1 MKKII
6 LLFIF
11 VISFADYILV
21 SWSKPTSY
29 CKMLGS
35 AEYEGSPTD
44 FFQANINYFKEN
56 FCLKDKSVVLFKD
69 NGRVFLVSDCN
80 KIDENKINTKCIER
94 NYIKDYAG
102 ASGAINVHRYEN
114 QDRCTYDSISYYA
127 HLAEESVL
135 EFCSYKDG
143 YIYDDKKNLWK
154 PLEDGNDIICPDGKV
169 YSDENETCIAAPQ
182 CSEDIKC
189 KDYEEL
195 DPETCNCKCK
205 SPLID
210 DGLGNCVPNTNL
222 SKEECEKSGG
232 IYVKNN
238 IIDGFSSVDNAI
250 ASFYVTDVTW
260 EGACYT
266 KEWVDAKKEALKAK
280 FSPKEVLTSAIALTP
295 IGKLF
300 KIGRWAATTERVIET
315 SREPKA
321 LEDNTPVIDTK
332 YNPETGVFEP
342 VVELEPRVDKLPPE
356 KLFNKPATQE
366 EAEQLVK
373 PTRQMN
379 DFLRSKFAEAGVR
392 DDTTLNQ
399 AVVAYDIDTATELGQ
414 EVKIIDDLREIFKRS
429 EIPQAKENLPVP
441 IKNYVGRDETLE
453 ATAVREVIPI
463 STEGEIKT
471 YNVIYDITLK
481 GASQPA
487 KLTYQVE
494 VKKDEKGELESIKAT
509 PTYQVGTSNI
519 QSKPIVIGKTTYTTI
534 KDNPTG
540 ESNTEEENTAKEI
553 KEDYTSFKNPAE
565 NAIKEAFN
573 YKVTLFSCPEVS
585 PDCPN
590 DLVIHYNLAGL
601 KGEYNISDPLCAVI
615 DTIDHPKISPTI
627 DKASN
632 LIVLFAGILGLLTLL
647 RRD

>member
-1 MKKII
+1 MMI
-6 LLFIF
+6 LKVIFIF
-11 VISFADYILV
+11 FLFSMYIDADYIKFYGNQTYYLAEIIKFDKC
-21 SWSKPTSY
+21 SYNNLFCFPINECCSGECQFTIGGRYFYLKTSY
-29 CKMLGS
+29 FCLDGFKFKANKLMSIKSGYNQDCLKINSTKIDDTLYSSSVEVLDFCKNKNGYSYSSYLNAWIS
-35 AEYEGSPTD
+35 DKYEPICPKNK
-44 FFQANINYFKEN
+44 AWNEKEN
-56 FCLKDKSVVLFKD
+56 
-69 NGRVFLVSDCN
+69 
-80 KIDENKINTKCIER
+80 KC
-94 NYIKDYAG
+94 
-102 ASGAINVHRYEN
+102 
-114 QDRCTYDSISYYA
+114 
-127 HLAEESVL
+127 
-135 EFCSYKDG
+135 
-143 YIYDDKKNLWK
+143 
-154 PLEDGNDIICPDGKV
+154 
-169 YSDENETCIAAPQ
+169 
-182 CSEDIKC
+182 EDIPRCNRDIEC
-189 KDYEEL
+189 KRYQEL
-195 DPETCNCKCK
+195 DQVDCTCKCK
-205 SPLID
+205 YPLID
-210 DGLGNCVPNTNL
+210 DGLGNCIPNPNL
-222 SKEECEKSGG
+222 NKEECEKAGG
-232 IYVKNN
+232 VYMENN
-238 IIDGFSSVDNAI
+238 IIDTFSSIDNSI
-250 ASFYVTDVTW
+250 ASLYAPQGDHF
-260 EGACYT
+260 CYT

-366 EAEQLVK
+366 EAAQIVK
-373 PTRQMN
+373 PTRQM
-379 DFLRSKFAEAGVR
+379 DEFLRSKFAEADLK

-399 AVVAYDIDTATELGQ
+399 AVVAYDIDTATNLGQ

-429 EIPQAKENLPVP
+429 EIPQTKENFPVP
-441 IKNYVGRDETLE
+441 LKNYVGRDETLE
-453 ATAVREVIPI
+453 ATAVREVTPI
-463 STEGEIKT
+463 STEGESQT
-471 YNVIYDITLK
+471 YNVIYDITPK
-481 GASQPA
+481 GATQPT
-487 KLTYQVE
+487 KITYKVE

-534 KDNPTG
+534 KDNPRG
-540 ESNTEEENTAKEI
+540 ENNNEEEI

-573 YKVTLFSCPEVS
+573 YKVSLFSCPAVT

-590 DLVIHYNLAGL
+590 VLVVHYNLAGL

-615 DTIDHPKISPTI
+615 ETIDHPKISPTI

-632 LIVLFAGILGLLTLL
+632 LIVLFAGVLGLLTLL